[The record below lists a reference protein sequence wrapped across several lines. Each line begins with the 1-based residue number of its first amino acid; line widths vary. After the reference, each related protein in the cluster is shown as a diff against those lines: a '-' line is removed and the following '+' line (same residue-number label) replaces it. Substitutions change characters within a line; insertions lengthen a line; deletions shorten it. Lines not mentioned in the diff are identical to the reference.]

1 MPKKIANSFIALFDM
16 TKGLM
21 DDNEQLSVKQ
31 ELERIFSSISR
42 IGESSGTR
50 SSVVNNDLA
59 NLFCF
64 EPFQFKGKTTNFVQ
78 TMTPH

>member
-1 MPKKIANSFIALFDM
+1 MPKNIAKSFRDLFDM

-21 DDNEQLSVKQ
+21 DDNEQPSVKQ

-50 SSVVNNDLA
+50 SSVINNDLA
-59 NLFCF
+59 KPVLF
-64 EPFQFKGKTTNFVQ
+64 
-78 TMTPH
+78 

>member
-1 MPKKIANSFIALFDM
+1 MPKNIAKSFIDLFDM

-21 DDNEQLSVKQ
+21 DDNEQPSVKQ

-50 SSVVNNDLA
+50 SSVINNDLA
-59 NLFCF
+59 KPVLF
-64 EPFQFKGKTTNFVQ
+64 
-78 TMTPH
+78 